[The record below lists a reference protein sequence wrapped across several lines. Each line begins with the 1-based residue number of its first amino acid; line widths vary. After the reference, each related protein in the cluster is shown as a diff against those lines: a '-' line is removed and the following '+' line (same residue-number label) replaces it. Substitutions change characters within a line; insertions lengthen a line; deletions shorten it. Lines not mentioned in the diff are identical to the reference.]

1 MTEEGE
7 KYKII
12 LAPVSIMGNGKQLK
26 QARGP
31 ENEKCEQ
38 MNKS

>member
-12 LAPVSIMGNGKQLK
+12 LAVSGTGNGKQ
-26 QARGP
+26 ARGL
-31 ENEKCEQ
+31 ENKKCEQ
-38 MNKS
+38 K

>member
-12 LAPVSIMGNGKQLK
+12 LAPVSIMGNGKQ
-26 QARGP
+26 ARGP

>member
-12 LAPVSIMGNGKQLK
+12 LTVSITGKGK
-26 QARGP
+26 QARGL
-31 ENEKCEQ
+31 ENKKCEQ
-38 MNKS
+38 KQT

>member
-1 MTEEGE
+1 MNEEGE

-12 LAPVSIMGNGKQLK
+12 LAVSITENGK
-26 QARGP
+26 QARGL

-38 MNKS
+38 KQT

>member
-12 LAPVSIMGNGKQLK
+12 LAPVSIMGNWKQLK

-31 ENEKCEQ
+31 ESEKCEQ
-38 MNKS
+38 KQT

>member
-7 KYKII
+7 KYEII
-12 LAPVSIMGNGKQLK
+12 LAVSITENGK
-26 QARGP
+26 QARGL

-38 MNKS
+38 KQT